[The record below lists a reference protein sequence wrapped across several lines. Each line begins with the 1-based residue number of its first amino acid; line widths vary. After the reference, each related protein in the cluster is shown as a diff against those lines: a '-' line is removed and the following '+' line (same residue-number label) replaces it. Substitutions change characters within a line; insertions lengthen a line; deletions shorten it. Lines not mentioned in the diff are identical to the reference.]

1 MATAKRLCALL
12 LALAMALLLCSCW
25 EEEETDE
32 FWNEALPDEQAE
44 ESSETRISAF
54 ALPYLQNQT
63 LDPVT
68 CIDGVQ
74 QTVGALLY

>member
-44 ESSETRISAF
+44 ESS
-54 ALPYLQNQT
+54 
-63 LDPVT
+63 
-68 CIDGVQ
+68 
-74 QTVGALLY
+74 